1 MKKNWKLMIS
11 LKVVVGRSLV
21 VKQLEILPI
30 LVRPIFKLE
39 ESIIH
44 PGKNPEKVMNENYS
58 FLSLVRL
65 NYPSRKRREKLRES
79 LKKNLLVFRLHIKLL
94 KRDAS
99 KSPKQIKVHSNRDS
113 RTMLSICDRL
123 IRGNLYSSLIL
134 VSYKTAT

>member
-1 MKKNWKLMIS
+1 MGTYQWIEMRPNNKLRIWKECIKLNMKKNWKLMIS

-39 ESIIH
+39 ASIIH

-65 NYPSRKRREKLRES
+65 NYPSRKRKEKLRES
-79 LKKNLLVFRLHIKLL
+79 
-94 KRDAS
+94 
-99 KSPKQIKVHSNRDS
+99 
-113 RTMLSICDRL
+113 
-123 IRGNLYSSLIL
+123 
-134 VSYKTAT
+134 